1 MPLSPEIRSE
11 VVKLVSPM
19 PISSENIFWGFNEV
33 QNMNLIF
40 GNLNFPL
47 KMFENGDTGKIPEN
61 QLH

>member
-1 MPLSPEIRSE
+1 MRENKNLLYMPLSPEIRSE

-40 GNLNFPL
+40 
-47 KMFENGDTGKIPEN
+47 
-61 QLH
+61 